1 MTKYIIIVA
10 GGKGLRMGSEVPKQF
25 LPVGGK
31 PVLMRTIEAFHT
43 YDAEIQIVLVLPIA
57 QQAYWK
63 ELCTQYAFTLPHR
76 LTNGGETRF
85 HSVKNGLDTI
95 PADEDALVGVHDGV
109 RPFVSTEVIAR
120 CYVEAA
126 RMGAV
131 VPIIDVVE
139 TVRHLDG
146 NGRSTTVSRDDYKL
160 VQTPQVFSL
169 ALLKKAYAQ
178 PYVSA
183 FTDDASVVEALGYEV
198 TLVQGNRENI
208 KITTPFDLVV
218 GNSICHAALIH

>member
-10 GGKGLRMGSEVPKQF
+10 GGKGLRMGGEVPKQF

-31 PVLMRTIEAFHT
+31 PVLMRTMEAFHA
-43 YDAEIQIVLVLPIA
+43 YDAEIRIVLVLPVA
-57 QQAYWK
+57 QQTYWK
-63 ELCTQYAFTLPHR
+63 ELCAQYAFTLPYR
-76 LTNGGETRF
+76 LANGGETRF

-95 PADEDALVGVHDGV
+95 PADEEALVGVHDGV
-109 RPFVSTEVIAR
+109 RPFVSTGVIAR
-120 CYVEAA
+120 CYAEAA
-126 RMGAV
+126 RVEAV
-131 VPIIDVVE
+131 VPVIDVVE
-139 TVRHLDG
+139 TVRHLEG

-218 GNSICHAALIH
+218 GNSICHAALTH

>member
-10 GGKGLRMGSEVPKQF
+10 GGKGLRMGGEVPKQF

-31 PVLMRTIEAFHT
+31 PVLMRTMEAFHA
-43 YDAEIQIVLVLPIA
+43 YDAEIRIVLVLPVA
-57 QQAYWK
+57 QQTYWK
-63 ELCTQYAFTLPHR
+63 ELCAQYAFTLPYR
-76 LTNGGETRF
+76 LANGGETRF

-109 RPFVSTEVIAR
+109 RPFVSTGVIAR
-120 CYVEAA
+120 CYAEAA
-126 RMGAV
+126 RVEAV
-131 VPIIDVVE
+131 VPVIDVVE
-139 TVRHLDG
+139 TVRHLEG

-178 PYVSA
+178 PYVPA
-183 FTDDASVVEALGYEV
+183 FTDDASVVEAFGHEV
-198 TLVQGNRENI
+198 TLVQGNRENV
-208 KITTPFDLVV
+208 KITTPFDLAVAEALV
-218 GNSICHAALIH
+218 GGAIRR